1 MDKSRALRRI
11 LDRCGCSIWL
21 ADEPAGSAWKA
32 VVQPLMYKN
41 KMYVEESAVEA
52 GMVNRMAYLYLGPP
66 EPDLSALPRGTLLS
80 TCGHLVT
87 VAHSE
92 TFYYAD
98 KPLYIWAVLNFYA
111 KEAQQAQT
119 QTAPAAAP
127 VPEAQS
133 GQDPQQEQEGQEA

>member
-11 LDRCGCSIWL
+11 LDRCGCSIRL

-41 KMYVEESAVEA
+41 KM
-52 GMVNRMAYLYLGPP
+52 
-66 EPDLSALPRGTLLS
+66 
-80 TCGHLVT
+80 
-87 VAHSE
+87 
-92 TFYYAD
+92 YAD